1 MQKIKLSIYI
11 YTHKIGLIRSGKK
24 IPNKIFLQLFMN
36 NYALNI
42 YDLSFFNCTQSKNKC
57 IYIVTSFITKY
68 KKSHISKVL
77 FWFFFRERERA
88 SKSDHMH
95 QLRRVFKVK

>member
-68 KKSHISKVL
+68 KKKATYL
-77 FWFFFRERERA
+77 KCYFGFF
-88 SKSDHMH
+88 
-95 QLRRVFKVK
+95 

>member
-42 YDLSFFNCTQSKNKC
+42 YDLVFFLTAYNLKAN
-57 IYIVTSFITKY
+57 IYIVTSFITKF
-68 KKSHISKVL
+68 KKRPHI
-77 FWFFFRERERA
+77 
-88 SKSDHMH
+88 
-95 QLRRVFKVK
+95 